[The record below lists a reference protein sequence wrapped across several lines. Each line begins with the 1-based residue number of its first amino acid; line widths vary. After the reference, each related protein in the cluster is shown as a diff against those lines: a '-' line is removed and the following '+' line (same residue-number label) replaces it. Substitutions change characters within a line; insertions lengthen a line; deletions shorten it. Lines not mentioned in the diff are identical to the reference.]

1 MFRKIKSREY
11 PIVVAD
17 FVKHILP
24 NQKADKAFQAN
35 EFTRWDPANASGYMT
50 ATIRGMAPSK
60 FIFADVEMCLQAAID
75 NERPEDME
83 YFQKHYDA
91 GTKFLNLDSNNRCI
105 NIGHFLNNKIS
116 IPSNDYFIDGDIHKV
131 SKDKNDVYS
140 KLPKRLRL
148 AFDEGLIAVHIYEDA
163 TREELSDIFTNVN
176 EGKPLNPAEKRNAS
190 TSKIAED
197 IRDLTVSVAPILNH
211 ENAKWFDKTAV
222 NRRGMDDFVAGMFFY
237 FCFGMSSQIG
247 PATLSQLYT
256 IGSTEEK
263 YHLPLFKKRF
273 KSFMKYF
280 EGEHINVLVNRN
292 SIFDLWII
300 YLQLKKDDKKEL
312 NQKKLKSFIK
322 HYAIVVGNLLGDK
335 TLHERL
341 PIKDDASFETM
352 IGGKQIGNLLKRN
365 QLIMKEL
372 DVDKFFISIDSK
384 RVITDTEKMVV
395 GARDEFKTLEGEDI
409 ELAKY
414 NDGKSYHKGH
424 KEPHADGNPS
434 TVDNTGMQ
442 TAEINLKLGRNP
454 VKV

>member
-1 MFRKIKSREY
+1 
-11 PIVVAD
+11 
-17 FVKHILP
+17 
-24 NQKADKAFQAN
+24 
-35 EFTRWDPANASGYMT
+35 
-50 ATIRGMAPSK
+50 
-60 FIFADVEMCLQAAID
+60 
-75 NERPEDME
+75 
-83 YFQKHYDA
+83 
-91 GTKFLNLDSNNRCI
+91 
-105 NIGHFLNNKIS
+105 
-116 IPSNDYFIDGDIHKV
+116 
-131 SKDKNDVYS
+131 
-140 KLPKRLRL
+140 
-148 AFDEGLIAVHIYEDA
+148 
-163 TREELSDIFTNVN
+163 
-176 EGKPLNPAEKRNAS
+176 
-190 TSKIAED
+190 
-197 IRDLTVSVAPILNH
+197 
-211 ENAKWFDKTAV
+211 
-222 NRRGMDDFVAGMFFY
+222 
-237 FCFGMSSQIG
+237 
-247 PATLSQLYT
+247 
-256 IGSTEEK
+256 
-263 YHLPLFKKRF
+263 
-273 KSFMKYF
+273 MKYF